1 MRRSLA
7 IISLTGLLAACGG
20 GGDSNKD
27 AYIDAIAATMQADD
41 APFDA
46 EQANCIA
53 TGMVDAIGVD
63 TIEEAGV
70 TPEEI
75 ANDEDDSQFEKVTA
89 DISEEQ
95 ANDLVDVIFGG
106 ECFSFGEVLAS
117 QMGEDGPDL
126 SDDQIECIGDQFAKN
141 ETFKKAFVDSLIT
154 GEDNPDVDAAL
165 GDIFSIFGE
174 CDIDLADFGA

>member
-7 IISLTGLLAACGG
+7 IITLTGLLAACGG

-27 AYIDAIAATMQADD
+27 AYVEAIAASVQQDD
-41 APFDA
+41 APFTE
-46 EQANCIA
+46 EQATCIA
-53 TGMVDAIGVD
+53 SGMVDAIGVD

-70 TPEEI
+70 TPDDI
-75 ANDEDDSQFEKVTA
+75 ANDDDDSQFEKVTK

-95 ANDLVDVIFGG
+95 ASDIVDVIFGG
-106 ECFSFGEVLAS
+106 ECFSFGEVLVS
-117 QMGEDGPDL
+117 QMGDDGPDL
-126 SDDQIECIGDQFAKN
+126 SDDQIECIGDQFAQN
-141 ETFKKAFVDSLIT
+141 EAFKQAFVDSLIT

-174 CDIDLADFGA
+174 CDIDLGDLGG